1 MRAFIS
7 LGSNL
12 GDGPA
17 QLDLA
22 LDMLRQNPEL
32 KVLRVSSYYRTA
44 PWGRTDQAD
53 FINAVAEL
61 ETDLSAESLLAVLLE
76 CEISMGRSRDTGQW
90 GPRLIDLDLLLCG
103 SQVLKT
109 SRLVLPHPRM
119 HERAFVL
126 VPLLELEPEVSIP
139 GRGAASECLAQ
150 LPEQPVEQLR

>member
-1 MRAFIS
+1 MRAFIG
-7 LGSNL
+7 LGSNV

-22 LDMLRQNPEL
+22 ISLLRQKPEL
-32 KVLRVSSYYRTA
+32 DVLRVSSYYRTA

-53 FINAVAEL
+53 FVNAVAEL
-61 ETDLSAESLLAVLLE
+61 ETDLSAESLLAELLE
-76 CEISMGRSRDTGQW
+76 CEISMGRSRDSGRW
-90 GPRLIDLDLLLCG
+90 GPRPIDLDLLLCG

-126 VPLLELEPEVSIP
+126 VPLLELEPEVTIP
-139 GRGAASECLAQ
+139 GLGEASACLEK
-150 LPEQPVEQLR
+150 LPDQPVERLR